1 MTDLTT
7 APRAAVSDRGFD
19 RVLEFEPGSHAV
31 AVRNVP
37 GTHAWF
43 ATHFPRRPVLPGVLL
58 LEDLAQLAALVCD
71 EGSRNWRLSGVRT
84 MRFRHFVGPGDQV
97 ELTVRVTGG
106 SADSREV
113 RAEARVDGRTVATA
127 RRLTLTRREAP

>member
-7 APRAAVSDRGFD
+7 APPAAVSDRGFD

-58 LEDLAQLAALVCD
+58 LEDLARLAALVCGHGTQD
-71 EGSRNWRLSGVRT
+71 WRLSGVHT

-97 ELTVRVTGG
+97 ELRVRVTGAGDG
-106 SADSREV
+106 SRDV
-113 RAEARVDGRTVATA
+113 RAEARVEGRTVATA
-127 RRLTLTRREAP
+127 RRLTLTRRESM